1 MRSHLPLLAVGLL
14 TAAVSAPAQSP
25 APGPTPA
32 AATSPS
38 PKRQRHKKADA
49 TASPTPAAT
58 GSAPVASPASGGA
71 TPIPAKKTKEERQAA
86 NKARLDQ
93 LAAATP
99 KPGGGPGLVWVN
111 IKSKAYHD
119 QSSPYYG
126 KTKEGKYVTEAAAKA
141 EGDHPAGSFGKH
153 ATPKPQ

>member
-1 MRSHLPLLAVGLL
+1 M
-14 TAAVSAPAQSP
+14 
-25 APGPTPA
+25 
-32 AATSPS
+32 
-38 PKRQRHKKADA
+38 
-49 TASPTPAAT
+49 ASPTPATA
-58 GSAPVASPASGGA
+58 GSPAVSPAPAG
-71 TPIPAKKTKEERQAA
+71 TPIAAKKTKEERQAA
-86 NKARLDQ
+86 NKARMDQ

-111 IKSKAYHD
+111 TKSKAYHD

-126 KTKEGKYVTEAAAKA
+126 KTKEGKYMTEAAAKA